1 MTAAPTLT
9 KATLQHVKH
18 FLSGVFRHANV
29 TGIHEGNPVT
39 LAYIPACSLPA
50 GQTGVYT
57 LTELSAVL
65 AVLPLFPRAVV
76 AMAGFAGLRRAELQG
91 LLWSDYSG
99 DSITVNQTEWRGHV
113 SPPKSVASANFV
125 PVIPQLRDTM
135 DAYQRSLG
143 AKATGPIF
151 PVDLDHMGRRTVKAA
166 MKKVGL
172 PWRGWHAFRR
182 GLASN
187 LFALGADDIT
197 VQRVLRHSKVQVT
210 RAHYIKI
217 RDPKLEAAMDG
228 LSRAMDTEVGR
239 EIGRVTNEDSS

>member
-1 MTAAPTLT
+1 
-9 KATLQHVKH
+9 
-18 FLSGVFRHANV
+18 
-29 TGIHEGNPVT
+29 
-39 LAYIPACSLPA
+39 
-50 GQTGVYT
+50 
-57 LTELSAVL
+57 
-65 AVLPLFPRAVV
+65 
-76 AMAGFAGLRRAELQG
+76 MAGFAGLRRAELQG

-99 DSITVNQTEWRGHV
+99 DAITVNETVRRGHINL
-113 SPPKSVASANFV
+113 PKSIASANFV

-151 PVDLDHMGRRTVKAA
+151 PIDLDHMGRRTVKAA

-172 PWRGWHAFRR
+172 PCCGWYAFRR

-210 RAHYIKI
+210 LRITSKSAILSSKQPCSDSAVQWMSKI
-217 RDPKLEAAMDG
+217 GSERVA
-228 LSRAMDTEVGR
+228 GR
-239 EIGRVTNEDSS
+239 FASHRKSLI